1 MDKPRISQGWPGSEA
16 DLCINQARPKS
27 STASCRYSLREES
40 WLRLDKYMSTIC
52 RDCHAV
58 SKACF

>member
-40 WLRLDKYMSTIC
+40 WLRLDKYMSNRQTNL
-52 RDCHAV
+52 RL
-58 SKACF
+58 